1 VFSPLEKFDII
12 SLLKIGTLGYF
23 DLSITNF
30 FVYLFLSF
38 FLIIAAF
45 YLFSRKSTLVPNIW
59 QIFSE
64 VSYRFISSLM
74 LQQAG
79 FKSAPF
85 LPFLF
90 LVFFFILFANY
101 LGLTPFSFTVTSHI
115 ALTFFISFTIWFSFL
130 FLGFLEHGLGF
141 LKLFIPNVPKIL
153 LPFLILI
160 EIVSYVI
167 RAFSLAIRLSAN
179 MTAGHTLVHIL
190 SGFSVQIMNFSW
202 FLVIFPFLLVLA
214 ILTLE
219 FGIAFLQAYVFTT
232 LACIYLN
239 DSLNLH

>member
-115 ALTFFISFTIWFSFL
+115 ALTFFISFTI
-130 FLGFLEHGLGF
+130 
-141 LKLFIPNVPKIL
+141 
-153 LPFLILI
+153 
-160 EIVSYVI
+160 
-167 RAFSLAIRLSAN
+167 
-179 MTAGHTLVHIL
+179 
-190 SGFSVQIMNFSW
+190 
-202 FLVIFPFLLVLA
+202 
-214 ILTLE
+214 
-219 FGIAFLQAYVFTT
+219 
-232 LACIYLN
+232 
-239 DSLNLH
+239 